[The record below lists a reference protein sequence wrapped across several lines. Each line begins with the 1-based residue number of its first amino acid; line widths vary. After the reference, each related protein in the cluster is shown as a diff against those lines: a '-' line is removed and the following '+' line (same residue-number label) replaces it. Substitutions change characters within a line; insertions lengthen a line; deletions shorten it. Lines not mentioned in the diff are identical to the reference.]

1 MKLKSSKELN
11 SGYHNA
17 SKKTDDQNQ
26 MRLLPLKMMNDEKF
40 YTECQ

>member
-1 MKLKSSKELN
+1 MSLGSTQ
-11 SGYHNA
+11 
-17 SKKTDDQNQ
+17 KKTDDQNQ